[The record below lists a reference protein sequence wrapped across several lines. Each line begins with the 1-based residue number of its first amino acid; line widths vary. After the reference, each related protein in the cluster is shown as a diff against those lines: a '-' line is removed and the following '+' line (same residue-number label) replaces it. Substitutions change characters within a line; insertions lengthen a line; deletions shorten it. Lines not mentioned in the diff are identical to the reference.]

1 MFGQTV
7 VHQLEVNGVRSLQQ
21 GHSSVHENSPVRY
34 GFVLFFLKL
43 VWDFDMHCVSFV
55 SMVHYI
61 HQLPVFIHR
70 LMVECSSSPGSPGEV
85 RVHVMD
91 QPLPPPFHSTPA
103 TVTVQLRIATGDC
116 PLSPL
121 DIFIKHAQFSK

>member
-1 MFGQTV
+1 MSKM
-7 VHQLEVNGVRSLQQ
+7 LS
-21 GHSSVHENSPVRY
+21 
-34 GFVLFFLKL
+34 L
-43 VWDFDMHCVSFV
+43 VWDDMHCVSFV
-55 SMVHYI
+55 SMASYYI

-91 QPLPPPFHSTPA
+91 QPPPPPFHSTPA
-103 TVTVQLRIATGDC
+103 TVTVQLRIATGDG
-116 PLSPL
+116 LLFPL